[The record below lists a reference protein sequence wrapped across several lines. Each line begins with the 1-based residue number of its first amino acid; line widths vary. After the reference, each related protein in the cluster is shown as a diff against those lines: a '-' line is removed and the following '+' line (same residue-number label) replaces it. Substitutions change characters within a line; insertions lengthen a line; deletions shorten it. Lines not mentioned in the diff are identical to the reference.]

1 MNERTEALK
10 QVWRRAALLT
20 GDRERAE
27 RVLVEVLRVQENPL
41 KLGRARRDRLIVQ
54 RAREVGA
61 RGELERPILAGDGL
75 SAEARQLLEAARALP
90 QQSYEAWL
98 LLEVEGL
105 EEIDGARAMD
115 CSRTAMNRFRSAALD
130 ALRPLLGER
139 YDDAL
144 ASLRRSA
151 ETLDPAPSLERI
163 AGALQRIRRR
173 RRLVSLAQVLLLLVC
188 MAVITW
194 VGWDLIRSSDREKER
209 SLIGDTF
216 SSPMPDGDE
225 PSEVHPELRRQEQA
239 PAAGRE
245 IKRSDGPPSP

>member
-1 MNERTEALK
+1 VNGRNEALK
-10 QVWRRAALLT
+10 EVWRRAALLT
-20 GDRERAE
+20 GDLGRAE
-27 RVLVEVLRVQENPL
+27 RVLVEVLRVQDNPL

-61 RGELERPILAGDGL
+61 QGDLERPVLAGDGL

-90 QQSYEAWL
+90 KQSYEAWL
-98 LLEVEGL
+98 LLEVEEL

-115 CSRTAMNRFRSAALD
+115 CSRTAMNRYRDAALD
-130 ALRPLLGER
+130 ALRPLLGDG

-163 AGALQRIRRR
+163 GGALERIRRR
-173 RRLVSLAQVLLLLVC
+173 RRLVSLAQVLLLAACL
-188 MAVITW
+188 ALLSW

-209 SLIGDTF
+209 SVIGDAY
-216 SSPMPDGDE
+216 SSPMPEEGGE
-225 PSEVHPELRRQEQA
+225 SEVHPELRRQEQA
-239 PAAGRE
+239 PPAGRE
-245 IKRSDGPPSP
+245 IQRSGDPGSP